1 VQLDDTYLLL
11 EGLVKL
17 LGLVRQEKKSI
28 VFVSNGLSAPGPARG
43 NSQMGLPDLPK
54 IGITNG
60 RIGAVPSPGDR
71 TGSSN
76 ASAMCAGERM
86 RLTNLDFA
94 QRFRDLLRDAR
105 QANVAFYPISPAGL
119 QGVPFSERGG
129 FDMDA
134 YRAQNLRTDSLR
146 SLASQTD
153 GIAIVN
159 TNDLAGGLRRIA
171 NDVQSYY
178 VLGYYTTN
186 TTWDGKVRSIKVRL
200 KPKRETIRARRQY
213 LAPTQAE
220 IAGLSPGSIAGAAK
234 GASTEPSPVDLALAA
249 LERSANR
256 PAALPPAP
264 LLGQP
269 RAYRLLPRAVREP
282 LDLLHFSRA
291 DRMRI
296 EWTVSGA
303 LDQRT
308 IRVLD
313 RTGKPLPIEVPLL
326 ESEGDRVLAV
336 ELPLGSFARADYVL
350 DLQAASG
357 SIVERSLLAFRVR

>member
-1 VQLDDTYLLL
+1 
-11 EGLVKL
+11 
-17 LGLVRQEKKSI
+17 
-28 VFVSNGLSAPGPARG
+28 
-43 NSQMGLPDLPK
+43 MGLPDMPK

-60 RIGAVPSPGDR
+60 RIGAVPRPGDR

-76 ASAMCAGERM
+76 ASSMCAGERM
-86 RLTNLDFA
+86 RLTNMDFQ

-134 YRAQNLRTDSLR
+134 YRAQNMRTDSLR
-146 SLASQTD
+146 SLASETD

-159 TNDLAGGLRRIA
+159 TNDLAGGMRRIA
-171 NDVQSYY
+171 NDVQAYY

-200 KPKRETIRARRQY
+200 KPKRRDQCAGTSVPGGSTSRPRRRRSPGCRPGPARGRRRARRPNRRRSIWRWPRWNVQ
-213 LAPTQAE
+213 P
-220 IAGLSPGSIAGAAK
+220 PGRPRCRRR
-234 GASTEPSPVDLALAA
+234 PSWA
-249 LERSANR
+249 
-256 PAALPPAP
+256 
-264 LLGQP
+264 QP
-269 RAYRLLPRAVREP
+269 RAYRLLPRAAREP
-282 LDLLHFSRA
+282 LALLHFSRA